1 MPDVILKLKPAQ
13 MEEMIKSLDNE
24 EKLRILKQLEDAL
37 WGYRLKTLISSL
49 RKKARG
55 RLSMREI
62 TREVEIVR
70 KKMHESR
77 R

>member
-13 MEEMIKSLDNE
+13 MEEMIKSLDDE

-37 WGYRLKTLISSL
+37 WGYRLRTLIGSL

-55 RLSMREI
+55 KLSMREI
-62 TREVEIVR
+62 TKEVEIVR
-70 KKMHESR
+70 KQMHESR